1 MAKSKTVDE
10 EVVETEVVA
19 TKDDKQQK
27 KADKKKD
34 KKPAKEKKPGLF
46 RKLRESWS
54 ELKKVSWP
62 TFASVVKKTGIV
74 ILVVLLFTLVLFGID
89 YGLGWVYKL
98 FLN

>member
-27 KADKKKD
+27 KTDKKKD

-46 RKLRESWS
+46 RKLREAWS

>member
-10 EVVETEVVA
+10 EVVKTEET
-19 TKDDKQQK
+19 TKDNKQQK

-34 KKPAKEKKPGLF
+34 KKPAKEKKGLF
-46 RKLRESWS
+46 RKLREAWS

-62 TFASVVKKTGIV
+62 TFSSVVKKTGIV
-74 ILVVLLFTLVLFGID
+74 ILVVLLFTVVLFGID

>member
-27 KADKKKD
+27 KTDKKKD
-34 KKPAKEKKPGLF
+34 RKPAKEKKPGLF

>member
-27 KADKKKD
+27 KMDKKKD

-98 FLN
+98 FLK

>member
-27 KADKKKD
+27 KTDKKKD

>member
-10 EVVETEVVA
+10 EVVEVEVVE

>member
-1 MAKSKTVDE
+1 MAKSKAVDE
-10 EVVETEVVA
+10 EVVQTEVAV

-27 KADKKKD
+27 KVDKKKD
-34 KKPAKEKKPGLF
+34 KKPAKEKKPGMF
-46 RKLRESWS
+46 RKLREAWS

-62 TFASVVKKTGIV
+62 TFANVVKKTGIV